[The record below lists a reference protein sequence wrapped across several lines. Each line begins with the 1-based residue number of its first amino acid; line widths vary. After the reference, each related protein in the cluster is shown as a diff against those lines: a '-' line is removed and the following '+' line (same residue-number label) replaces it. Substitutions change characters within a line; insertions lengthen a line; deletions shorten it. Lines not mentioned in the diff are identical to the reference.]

1 MKTPLVIA
9 MSHLQFPVAICTQ
22 YACIFDLTKR
32 KQTEHWP
39 PNFQS
44 QLNKLMAFLFMH
56 YNSYSHIFYFW
67 SHSLSPSLKHFP
79 ACRHKHKQ
87 FTCVL
92 IFHEF
97 SQFLWLIVFIWFWLF
112 ILFALAISM
121 MTVLF
126 TCCVNAKSFATR
138 NKLIWWVVV
147 RSRQP
152 LYCFCIHA
160 VCVLCIQPSD
170 FFFQSTINPIQRVNF
185 SFLMCMNFYLFY
197 HANIIIQFLKVF
209 FWKALVLYQHKK
221 CILFDEKIA

>member
-1 MKTPLVIA
+1 MRCRIYNFL
-9 MSHLQFPVAICTQ
+9 LLYLCTQ

-67 SHSLSPSLKHFP
+67 SHSLSPSLTHFP

-97 SQFLWLIVFIWFWLF
+97 SQFLWLIVFIWFGCLFYLHLQFRWWQFYSLVVLTPNHLLQETNWFDEWLYAHDNRCIVF
-112 ILFALAISM
+112 VYMLFA
-121 MTVLF
+121 
-126 TCCVNAKSFATR
+126 CCAFSHR
-138 NKLIWWVVV
+138 I
-147 RSRQP
+147 
-152 LYCFCIHA
+152 CFFNR
-160 VCVLCIQPSD
+160 P
-170 FFFQSTINPIQRVNF
+170 
-185 SFLMCMNFYLFY
+185 
-197 HANIIIQFLKVF
+197 
-209 FWKALVLYQHKK
+209 
-221 CILFDEKIA
+221 